1 MEHKSKIMRN
11 SKQKEES
18 AGACHMSMRISA
30 DMRDAIDKIAVQ
42 QNMSRSDVVRELL
55 HAGMAAKG
63 YEQDE
68 DHLYQLVRQAVK
80 NELKAPVERLAAI
93 SAKAAQAAGANFF
106 INVFSAA
113 LRLPERERSQILEAV
128 SIAREQGIQFLKV
141 KDDGMDELLKRG
153 AENMLGEDEST

>member
-1 MEHKSKIMRN
+1 MRKN
-11 SKQKEES
+11 KQKEET
-18 AGACHMSMRISA
+18 AGIYHMSLRISA
-30 DMRDAIDKIAVQ
+30 EMRDTIDKIAAQ
-42 QNMSRSDVVRELL
+42 QNMSRSDAVRELL
-55 HAGMAAKG
+55 HEGMAAKG

-68 DHLYQLVRQAVK
+68 DHLYQLIRQAVK
-80 NELKAPVERLAAI
+80 SELKAPVERLAAI
-93 SAKAAQAAGANFF
+93 SAKAAQVAGANFF

-153 AENMLGEDEST
+153 AENMLGEDDGT